1 MRKLLLA
8 FGVLSLILPKA
19 AEAHFNLLAP
29 PSSNTGN
36 NMEGGKGAP
45 PCGPDTTAAAA
56 PTAVQGGKTFTVKIN
71 EFVYHPGFYRIAIA
85 LKSRSELPADPTV
98 WGDANKTM
106 VLPITGPGNSVSAD
120 ATDTA
125 WPVLANNLFSTH
137 TASGPQ
143 QTDIRIPNVN
153 CDDCTLQ
160 VIEFMAQHGP
170 NPGGGYFYHHCA
182 DLKITAD
189 PTQPIEHGDGAGGAG
204 GVSASAGSA
213 GSPSAAGSSNAS
225 GGAAG
230 APSGMGGALQSSA
243 GAATTSA
250 GSPPTTSAGAPMTGA
265 SGGAV
270 SATAGAPSSAAG
282 APGSPSAPGTDPGDG
297 GGCSLSHRAAGSLPL
312 LSLLLGVFALG
323 RRRNRRG

>member
-8 FGVLSLILPKA
+8 LGVLSLVLPKA

-45 PCGPDTTAAAA
+45 PCGPDTTPAAT
-56 PTAVQGGKTFTVKIN
+56 PTAVQGGSMFTLKIN
-71 EFVYHPGFYRIAIA
+71 ETVYHPGFYRIAIA

-120 ATDTA
+120 ATGTA

-137 TASGPQ
+137 TSTGAQ
-143 QTDIRIPNVN
+143 QTEIRIPNVN

-189 PTQPIEHGDGAGGAG
+189 PTQPIEHGDGAGGTGGASASAG
-204 GVSASAGSA
+204 AGSAGSA
-213 GSPSAAGSSNAS
+213 GSS
-225 GGAAG
+225 GAAIAGGGTGGVGTTNGG
-230 APSGMGGALQSSA
+230 APSASA
-243 GAATTSA
+243 GAA
-250 GSPPTTSAGAPMTGA
+250 PA
-265 SGGAV
+265 S
-270 SATAGAPSSAAG
+270 AGAPSSASAGASSAGAANATAGATSSAAG
-282 APGSPSAPGTDPGDG
+282 APSASATDPGDN
-297 GGCSLSHRAAGSLPL
+297 GGCSLSHRAVGSLPL
-312 LSLLLGVFALG
+312 VSLLLGWFALG
-323 RRRNRRG
+323 LRRNRRG

>member
-8 FGVLSLILPKA
+8 LGVLSLVLPKA

-29 PSSNTGN
+29 PSSNTSN

-45 PCGPDTTAAAA
+45 PCGPDTTPATA
-56 PTAVQGGKTFTVKIN
+56 PLAVQGGKTFTVKIN

-98 WGDANKTM
+98 WGDANQTM

-120 ATDTA
+120 ATGTA

-137 TASGPQ
+137 TASGAQ

-189 PTQPIEHGDGAGGAG
+189 PTQPLEHSDGGAGGAG
-204 GVSASAGSA
+204 GTSASGGAAGSA
-213 GSPSAAGSSNAS
+213 GLPSVAGSPSAS

-230 APSGMGGALQSSA
+230 APSSGVGGAPSG
-243 GAATTSA
+243 GA
-250 GSPPTTSAGAPMTGA
+250 SAGAPPVASAGSNAAGANASAAGA
-265 SGGAV
+265 SSTA
-270 SATAGAPSSAAG
+270 AGAPS
-282 APGSPSAPGTDPGDG
+282 APATDPGDNG
-297 GGCSLSHRAAGSLPL
+297 GGCSLGHRAAGSLPA
-312 LSLLLGVFALG
+312 LSLLLGLFALDRRA
-323 RRRNRRG
+323 RRRRRG